1 MIGLEQVQFFVLISN
16 LNQQTLSK
24 LLYDIYKIK
33 MHPSGCRLLT
43 EERCDT
49 TGISRKNDSVK
60 WNREEGDADIAAAK
74 HRTSFGKIKLKST
87 RPVATVGLGIGM
99 RSVVSAPDFSQ
110 LKLMHENVQKI
121 AAANHLR
128 DFPVRHKSSFFL
140 DNNVCFF
147 YPIPFIC
154 TFINYRISRSFLLS
168 LLSSYLS
175 NDSLVYIIHLL
186 PT

>member
-1 MIGLEQVQFFVLISN
+1 
-16 LNQQTLSK
+16 
-24 LLYDIYKIK
+24 

-74 HRTSFGKIKLKST
+74 HRTSFNKIKLKTT

-121 AAANHLR
+121 AAANHLG
-128 DFPVRHKSSFFL
+128 DFPVRHQFFF
-140 DNNVCFF
+140 DNNVYFF
-147 YPIPFIC
+147 YVIP
-154 TFINYRISRSFLLS
+154 LS
-168 LLSSYLS
+168 A
-175 NDSLVYIIHLL
+175 
-186 PT
+186 